1 MHISD
6 EGLSWFN
13 EAFKFCTPLSKRD
26 QVVAFKGYLND
37 LWTNIAMMDY
47 PYDTD
52 FLKPLPGNPIRAVC
66 EIIQARLTQE
76 NPNEKNVL
84 HAIAGGVN
92 IYNNHTGTVTTRQNL

>member
-1 MHISD
+1 MAWLNT
-6 EGLSWFN
+6 E
-13 EAFKFCTPLSKRD
+13 FKFCKALTKPDVKG
-26 QVVAFKGYLND
+26 FKDFLNN

-47 PYDTD
+47 PYDTS
-52 FLKPLPGNPIRAVC
+52 FLKPLPGNPIQAVC

-92 IYNNHTGTVTTRQNL
+92 IYNNHTGIHNTHFIYCIYI